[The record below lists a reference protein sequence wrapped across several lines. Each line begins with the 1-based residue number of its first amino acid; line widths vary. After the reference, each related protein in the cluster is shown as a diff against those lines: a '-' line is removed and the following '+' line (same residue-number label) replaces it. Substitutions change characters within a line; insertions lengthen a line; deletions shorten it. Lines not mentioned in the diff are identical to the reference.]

1 MRQALFNGVLM
12 DAKRWMKGRKLVGSC
27 PCCGARMFPVISKF
41 VSHHWRHERNSGECE
56 CKFKLTGLAAKRFM
70 QMVIYMRK
78 LEMQREEKWA
88 KLSESYLTEKDNI
101 MSKKSVKKS
110 EQVEVKDQGV
120 NEVSVSK
127 GWLFETIR
135 STNVKVNTS
144 GTLLYQIL
152 NGADV
157 SEKVGVDFVGVNFT
171 AMKSLMNWFVQ
182 NREVLASG
190 LNMIIQNPNNVNT
203 VSWKSEV
210 ISCLSINGKPWNM
223 QVSLYRYGN
232 NCEQTHVYFT
242 INGVKSVFLRFVI
255 MRNSLNWL
263 FDIRKFAG
271 MAKLTYTEVEY
282 KVGVGVGETYDVK
295 SVKPAKETAV
305 EFVQRMSDKPTVK
318 DSVQE
323 ALKNYVPKNYEDED
337 TPF

>member
-41 VSHHWRHERNSGECE
+41 VSHHWRHERNSGPCE
-56 CKFKLTGLAAKRFM
+56 CKFRLTGLAAKRFM
-70 QMVIYMRK
+70 QMLIIQRK
-78 LEMQREEKWA
+78 LELERNEKWA
-88 KLSESYLTEKDNI
+88 KLSEAYLTKGENV
-101 MSKKSVKKS
+101 MAKKSVKKS

-182 NREVLASG
+182 NREVLARG

-232 NCEQTHVYFT
+232 NREQTHVYFT

-282 KVGVGVGETYDVK
+282 KVGVGVGEAYEIK
-295 SVKPAKETAV
+295 SSKPNKETAD
-305 EFVQRMSDKPTVK
+305 EFADRVLAKPTVR
-318 DSVQE
+318 E
-323 ALKNYVPKNYEDED
+323 ALQALRNNVPIEDLNNND
-337 TPF
+337 PF